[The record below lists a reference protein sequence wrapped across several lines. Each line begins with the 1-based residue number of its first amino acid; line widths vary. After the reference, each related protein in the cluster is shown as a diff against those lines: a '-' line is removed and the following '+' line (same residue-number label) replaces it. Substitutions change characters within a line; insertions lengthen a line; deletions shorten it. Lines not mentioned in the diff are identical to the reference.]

1 MKETWE
7 SVNCGLCV
15 TASDIGLSEF
25 MPSIAYVNPT
35 CPDHGE
41 VQEDE

>member
-15 TASDIGLSEF
+15 TAYDIGLPEC
-25 MPSIAYVNPT
+25 MPSIAYTNPT

-41 VQEDE
+41 GQENE